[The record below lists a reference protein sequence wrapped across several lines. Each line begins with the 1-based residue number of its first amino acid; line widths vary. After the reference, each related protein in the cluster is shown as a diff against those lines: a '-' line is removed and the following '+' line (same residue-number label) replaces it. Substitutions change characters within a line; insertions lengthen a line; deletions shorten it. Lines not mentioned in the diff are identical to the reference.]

1 MNFAKVLIGGHVGGD
16 PKTRTV
22 GENSVVSFS
31 IAVNKRG
38 KHAAED
44 KPNWYTCNFWGGRNA
59 ENVMQFVKSG
69 MEVVVDGTLEVRE
82 YKKNDGTPTYS
93 LEIRAVDFQMAS
105 KNSSANGMP
114 SDAAPRNAAPGA
126 AGATSAPAARASAP
140 TPDSLEDD
148 EIPF

>member
-1 MNFAKVLIGGHVGGD
+1 
-16 PKTRTV
+16 
-22 GENSVVSFS
+22 
-31 IAVNKRG
+31 
-38 KHAAED
+38 
-44 KPNWYTCNFWGGRNA
+44 
-59 ENVMQFVKSG
+59 MQYVKSG
-69 MEVVVDGTLEVRE
+69 MEVIVDGSLEIRE

-114 SDAAPRNAAPGA
+114 SDAAPRNATPVA
-126 AGATSAPAARASAP
+126 AGTTSAPATRASAP